1 MKIEGKINIEKVTI
15 GGIDYLPQKEYISKS
30 CNGCDLYNGVCP
42 VNKVCKCFGDGIIL
56 KQKGWVKPTLTD
68 YTTIRSY
75 QDACVALHR
84 LPLILSDVQAIDD
97 TTIAMLQLE
106 TIAEAI
112 RGDEGP
118 LLFDS
123 RVTTSAYAP
132 CFGRYKEE
140 EMDAQPDMLR
150 ESALWV
156 HTGAGVKD
164 IFAMSHIAKINTN
177 GYKCINPRIM
187 QHSYEKAMYLGGRRF
202 VKFWA
207 TYFGLAFDGDDF
219 YIKHPI

>member
-1 MKIEGKINIEKVTI
+1 MSIEKITI
-15 GGIDYLPQKEYISKS
+15 DGKDYVPVKGFEMPVCYGCSFFETPSTACSLCKVLGDDYIFREAHIPLPTT
-30 CNGCDLYNGVCP
+30 G
-42 VNKVCKCFGDGIIL
+42 
-56 KQKGWVKPTLTD
+56 D

-75 QDACVALHR
+75 VDACMALHR
-84 LPLILSDVQAIDD
+84 APLILSDAQDIPDSTID
-97 TTIAMLQLE
+97 MLQLE

-112 RGDEGP
+112 RGNDGP

-132 CFGRYKEE
+132 CFGRYVEE
-140 EMDAQPDMLR
+140 EMADQSDVLR

-164 IFAMSHIAKINTN
+164 LFAMSHIAKIETN

-187 QHSYEKAMYLGGRRF
+187 QHSYEKAQYLGGRNF
-202 VKFWA
+202 IQLWA

-219 YIKHPI
+219 YIK

>member
-15 GGIDYLPQKEYISKS
+15 GGIDYLPQKEYKSQS
-30 CNGCDLYNGVCP
+30 CNGCDFYSYPCP
-42 VNKVCKCFGDGIIL
+42 VNEVCKCFGDGIIL
-56 KQKGWVKPTLTD
+56 KQKGWVRPTLTD
-68 YTTIRSY
+68 YNTIRSY
-75 QDACVALHR
+75 EDACVALHR

-97 TTIAMLQLE
+97 YPIAMIQLE

-132 CFGRYKEE
+132 CFDRYMAE
-140 EMDAQPDMLR
+140 EMADQGDVLR

-156 HTGAGVKD
+156 HTGDGVKD

-187 QHSYEKAMYLGGRRF
+187 QHSYEKAQYLGGRNF
-202 VKFWA
+202 IQLWA

-219 YIKHPI
+219 YIK